1 MVSLLTTDC
10 FLYFANHF
18 SDLPRPWN
26 EDRIVTCDFLEL
38 SHIQSRWN
46 TVTDCN
52 HMTFFLFLYT
62 DKQSSRYEQ

>member
-1 MVSLLTTDC
+1 MVSLLTTDY

-38 SHIQSRWN
+38 SHVQS
-46 TVTDCN
+46 
-52 HMTFFLFLYT
+52 
-62 DKQSSRYEQ
+62 